1 MNLTSKGEGTNVH
14 SELIDLE
21 TDPWTSMHST
31 CNKTTTR
38 ILNGCGPTYKKLR
51 GKGKVQVR
59 LERFLLGV
67 QSKFFFVFKEICHT
81 HT

>member
-1 MNLTSKGEGTNVH
+1 MNLTSKGEGTNLH
-14 SELIDLE
+14 SELLIDLE
-21 TDPWTSMHST
+21 TDPWTSVPST
-31 CNKTTTR
+31 CNKTTIR

-67 QSKFFFVFKEICHT
+67 
-81 HT
+81 